1 MTREQFKAQ
10 IEESGIPVFYDH
22 ADIGTKV
29 PFITYTWDYD
39 NFGADD
45 KVHAQI
51 VAVTVTHY
59 HADYDDGSTLKTLF
73 DENDIFWN
81 VDTAYDSDMRLYIDT
96 YTMEVL
102 EDAED

>member
-29 PFITYTWDYD
+29 PFITYVWDYD

-45 KVHAQI
+45 KVHARI
-51 VAVTVTHY
+51 AAVTVTHY
-59 HADYDDGSTLKTLF
+59 HADYDDGSTLKALF
-73 DENDIFWN
+73 DENDLFWN
-81 VDTAYDSDMRLYIDT
+81 VETSYDSDMRLYIDT

-102 EDAED
+102 EYAED